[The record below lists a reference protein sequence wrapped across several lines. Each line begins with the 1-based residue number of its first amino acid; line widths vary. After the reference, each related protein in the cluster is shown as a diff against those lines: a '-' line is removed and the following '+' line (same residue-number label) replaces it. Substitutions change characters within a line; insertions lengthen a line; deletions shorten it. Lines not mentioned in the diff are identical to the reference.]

1 MPTEKINSKDVSN
14 AIKGIPSSLVD
25 SFNKTN
31 LDTQNPLPVG
41 GPINDPL
48 SNFETKYSAT
58 NPYLQQ
64 GNLTSSLVEVEP
76 GGDVSNLKTLK
87 ITALDV
93 ASDEAGVKQG
103 GSGGPNRTNATN
115 QFNTVGSDGT
125 YQNYK
130 ASTNPLTPLPSK
142 GEVLTTRENKPSTSE
157 LNAYTPQN
165 TYLENMVK
173 FKEEAKNNLI

>member
-1 MPTEKINSKDVSN
+1 MPTRDELLQLDRQNIV
-14 AIKGIPSSLVD
+14 KGTPSSLVD

-31 LDTQNPLPVG
+31 LDTQNPLPKG

-58 NPYLQQ
+58 NPYFQE

-103 GSGGPNRTNATN
+103 GSGGPNRTNSTN
-115 QFNTVGSDGT
+115 IPSGQ
-125 YQNYK
+125 YK
-130 ASTNPLTPLPSK
+130 AIGSSPSPLSPTP
-142 GEVLTTRENKPSTSE
+142 GGDALTTREGKEIDFT
-157 LNAYTPQN
+157 LNAYTPEN
-165 TYLENMVK
+165 TYMEAMIK
-173 FKEEAKNNLI
+173 FRDEVKNNLI